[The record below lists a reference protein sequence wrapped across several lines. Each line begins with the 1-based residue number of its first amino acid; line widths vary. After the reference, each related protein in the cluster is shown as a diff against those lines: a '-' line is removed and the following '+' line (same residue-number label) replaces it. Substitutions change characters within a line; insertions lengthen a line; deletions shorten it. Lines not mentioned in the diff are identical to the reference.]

1 MRRTILMALTPLLL
15 AAADDHGAPFDPR
28 SDPAFGDA
36 RPAIRTFLAS
46 AVPRPRGPQHF
57 CVVGYQLG
65 DSRLAWVHWREG
77 RILILWHGTY
87 GPGRA
92 DEALVDSRR
101 QLDLAQD
108 VVPTTDDLAGSTYR
122 ITRPWLDRT
131 LADCR
136 APGIRYAVTAP
147 ARAQEGGE

>member
-1 MRRTILMALTPLLL
+1 MRRMILAVLIPLLA

-36 RPAIRTFLAS
+36 RPAIRTFLAG
-46 AVPRPRGPQHF
+46 AVPRPRGLQHF
-57 CVVGYQLG
+57 CVVGYRAG

-77 RILILWHGTY
+77 RILILWEGS
-87 GPGRA
+87 A
-92 DEALVDSRR
+92 DPRYRGDALVSSRR
-101 QLDLAQD
+101 QLDLDQD
-108 VVPTTDDLAGSTYR
+108 VVPGIDDLAGSTYR

-136 APGIRYAVTAP
+136 ARGIRYVVTAP
-147 ARAQEGGE
+147 SRAREGGE